1 LALGGRDRAG
11 PENGVSDRTAAVE
24 RIECG
29 NWNEE
34 GTFALIQALPQE
46 QVPVLAS
53 PAPVEAGTT
62 RPESLQQPRG

>member
-1 LALGGRDRAG
+1 MW
-11 PENGVSDRTAAVE
+11 
-24 RIECG
+24 

-53 PAPVEAGTT
+53 PDTPVEAGTT
-62 RPESLQQPRG
+62 RPESLR